1 MHHHAIPNAPLKGN
15 PQVRRICLDVIIQQI
30 MKRPDLEIKM
40 KVLSELEGGRR
51 TPFYDG
57 YRGQL
62 YYDNSDW
69 DANYII
75 LNKQTAIPGE
85 EVNLK
90 VKTIGREIHYG
101 KFEIGKPIKIRE
113 GNRTIAKGEI
123 TKVVN
128 QKFELWN
135 LRKFQETTAKSLKA
149 YFGDKILGFKID
161 FEHYLFNEELFDN
174 IEVIEYEDVERI
186 LTIKLKKKEI
196 KFSPIYQFIT
206 KQWSKNLT
214 LGRDRVRIDH
224 KLINDT
230 NNLDWMNFQFATW
243 NTIYMTGQIIVE

>member
-1 MHHHAIPNAPLKGN
+1 
-15 PQVRRICLDVIIQQI
+15 

-40 KVLSELEGGRR
+40 KVLSEEEGGRR

-57 YRGQL
+57 YRGQF

-75 LNKQTAIPGE
+75 LDKQAAIPGE

-113 GNRTIAKGEI
+113 GNRTIAKGKV
-123 TKVVN
+123 TKILN

-135 LRKFQETTAKSLKA
+135 LIKFQETTAKSLKP
-149 YFGDKILGFKID
+149 YFGDNILGFKID
-161 FEHYLFNEELFDN
+161 FEHYLDNEELFNN
-174 IEVIEYEDVERI
+174 IEIIESENIERI
-186 LTIKLKKKEI
+186 LTIKLKKNVM
-196 KFSPIYQFIT
+196 KFAPLYQYIS
-206 KQWSKNLT
+206 KQWRENLT
-214 LGRDRVRIDH
+214 LGKDRIRIDY

-230 NNLDWMNFQFATW
+230 NNLDWMKFQFATW